1 MFDDC
6 MAIIKMNNNNSSR
19 SKEDYAVCN
28 GELNPKCF
36 ITWSPMGRNKFS
48 LKHKYVTCKSAPN
61 RNKRF
66 VRFRIS
72 RSLNFDAS
80 VHSSSSETSPYEE
93 DKHLSRSAKIM
104 RALHFNNSPSYYG
117 KTKIKKSL
125 NFNST
130 PSPKR
135 FIPAKKNIRKS
146 LSLNFSPP
154 LSVSNKFINF
164 DDNPSDSVNNSILF
178 SSSDSIDE
186 NQNETP
192 SQQSTKEHEILHY
205 STPNAKL
212 TRKSLRLAGFTPLMR
227 SRLKE
232 TVDNI
237 VYSTATPN
245 SHSLKRIS
253 RLNCTNNISMNTSRN
268 LYHEFYDKDD
278 NRPCTPEN
286 VISIV
291 PESMSAI
298 KRSHKKERSSKRSER
313 CIVECTNNFVDNKSI
328 LQNRT
333 KVLLNKQTTSHTED
347 DMSDTGSLFDYSEE
361 QKSSLDESK
370 EIIDYT
376 SNSNIV
382 SEIDETDVKV
392 KSEENMECFLENEL
406 LHDRSDVNTNDSSS
420 ENVNLPD
427 ARSVTPEPV
436 TNVKLEL
443 QKPVTPE
450 NRINILEKIAN
461 DSIKRSHK
469 KIKDDKRRLFSPKI
483 LQGRLEVAEQHLQNM
498 KCWQNIEQHENN
510 EENKIEQDNL
520 NASRED
526 RSSTPEKINSSRL
539 LLSQFSSVKKSHK
552 KDKHNK
558 ILSGFLKRQEYF
570 NKDMDLATNS
580 KYKTFDD
587 DGVSESKSSTEDFSL
602 DLGVSTNIDDSTPLI
617 GYMGTNSSLEK
628 LSPSKRKKLLNV
640 SYDGETSASYDSEL
654 QESDVSKEEFQIFSP
669 LKRKRSLITST
680 VYKEYL
686 HSYDLSS
693 EKNEFFEDSVANA
706 NFSRC
711 LTPVPSFSGN
721 CVNIEVNNETAIK
734 SGSNVNNESAEEI
747 ENCIS
752 NDVTGRLTPR
762 NMSTAE
768 LYCNL
773 DSIKKSHK
781 KNKRGNISRKGINL
795 VTNNCYVDEQSDRT
809 SIENIESGMYNTLDH
824 SSECV
829 VIDDM
834 INKSMTNKSVDHDD
848 AEAST
853 SFAIDNENYP
863 STSTEN
869 QSSTVTPPNCL
880 KTKSYI
886 RLIQETSIKRSHK
899 KVRDQRRQELKVD
912 TIELSDDGSIFDDE
926 EKLAFTED

>member
-1 MFDDC
+1 
-6 MAIIKMNNNNSSR
+6 MNNNNSSR

-28 GELNPKCF
+28 SELNPKCF
-36 ITWSPMGRNKFS
+36 ITWSPLGKNKFS
-48 LKHKYVTCKSAPN
+48 LKHKFVACSRSVPN

-80 VHSSSSETSPYEE
+80 VHSSSSETSPYDE

-104 RALHFNNSPSYYG
+104 RALHSNNSPYYG

-135 FIPAKKNIRKS
+135 FTPARKNIRKS

-154 LSVSNKFINF
+154 LSVSNKFKNF
-164 DDNPSDSVNNSILF
+164 DDNPNDSVNNSILF

-205 STPNAKL
+205 STPNTKL
-212 TRKSLRLAGFTPLMR
+212 TRKLLRSVGFTPLIR

-253 RLNCTNNISMNTSRN
+253 RFNCTNNISMNTSRN

-313 CIVECTNNFVDNKSI
+313 CVTECTNNFVDDKKV
-328 LQNRT
+328 LQNGT
-333 KVLLNKQTTSHTED
+333 KFLLNKHSTNHTED

-361 QKSSLDESK
+361 QKSILDESK
-370 EIIDYT
+370 EVIDYA
-376 SNSNIV
+376 SNSNLV
-382 SEIDETDVKV
+382 SEIDESDVKV
-392 KSEENMECFLENEL
+392 KSEENMECFSENEL
-406 LHDRSDVNTNDSSS
+406 LHDHSDVNTNDSSS
-420 ENVNLPD
+420 GNVNLTD
-427 ARSVTPEPV
+427 TRSVTPEPV
-436 TNVKLEL
+436 TKVELEL

-483 LQGRLEVAEQHLQNM
+483 LQGRLEVGEEHLQSM
-498 KCWQNIEQHENN
+498 KCWQNIEQHEDN
-510 EENKIEQDNL
+510 EKIKIEQDYL
-520 NASRED
+520 NASREE
-526 RSSTPEKINSSRL
+526 RSCTPEKINSSRL

-570 NKDMDLATNS
+570 NKDMDLAINS
-580 KYKTFDD
+580 KCKTFDD
-587 DGVSESKSSTEDFSL
+587 DGISESKSSMEDFSL
-602 DLGVSTNIDDSTPLI
+602 DLGVSTNIEDSTSLI
-617 GYMGTNSSLEK
+617 VGTNSSLEK
-628 LSPSKRKKLLNV
+628 LSPSKRKKLLNA
-640 SYDGETSASYDSEL
+640 SYDCETSSVSCDSEL

-669 LKRKRSLITST
+669 LKRKRSLIIST
-680 VYKEYL
+680 VCKEYL
-686 HSYDLSS
+686 HSYDLPS
-693 EKNEFFEDSVANA
+693 EKNEFLEDGVANT
-706 NFSRC
+706 NYSRC

-721 CVNIEVNNETAIK
+721 CINIEVSNEMAIK
-734 SGSNVNNESAEEI
+734 SGSNVNNESAGEI
-747 ENCIS
+747 N

-795 VTNNCYVDEQSDRT
+795 VTNNCYIDGKSDT
-809 SIENIESGMYNTLDH
+809 PIKNIESGLYNTLE
-824 SSECV
+824 SSDDCV
-829 VIDDM
+829 VTDDI
-834 INKSMTNKSVDHDD
+834 INESMNNKSVDYDD

-853 SFAIDNENYP
+853 SFAIDIENHT

-869 QSSTVTPPNCL
+869 LLSTVTPPNCL